1 MTERRI
7 PVIDIEPLGKAS
19 TIIQGEKNSL
29 GWSRS
34 DNTFK
39 FNFIPEGESATPKE
53 VPGQVTSWMVQPTES
68 TAFTG
73 QGSGFAFNF
82 KIPMETPDEM
92 KTEKVEAAPLE
103 GLASDKNTSD
113 KEEKPQQNEPPT
125 SSKAKKK
132 KKKSSQKR
140 KPVEGTDQ
148 KQEQTSSSSTIEGAH
163 QDNGTELSAEQQL
176 KRELDWC
183 IEQLELGM
191 TTQKCTVKQK
201 EEASRALKTLR
212 SSKAPLAK
220 KRQVMRSM
228 SGDYRKKM
236 EEEKDKQF
244 KLIQAAMS
252 SANVKAISKP
262 AEKSVF
268 HRKADCKT
276 QTLKSTEKDQQGKS
290 QMHTHSPSTGVQ
302 SKEETS
308 NVVFAASKEEFCFNF
323 L

>member
-7 PVIDIEPLGKAS
+7 PVIDIEPRGKAS
-19 TIIQGEKNSL
+19 TTIQGVKNSL

-39 FNFIPEGESATPKE
+39 FNFIPEGGSATPKD
-53 VPGQVTSWMVQPTES
+53 VPGHSGITSRVVQPIES

-82 KIPMETPDEM
+82 KIPEKTQDVM
-92 KTEKVEAAPLE
+92 KTEKVDAAPLE
-103 GLASDKNTSD
+103 GLSSDKNKSLE
-113 KEEKPQQNEPPT
+113 EEKPQQNEPPA
-125 SSKAKKK
+125 SSKTKKK

-140 KPVEGTDQ
+140 KPAEGTEQ
-148 KQEQTSSSSTIEGAH
+148 KKDQTSSPSIIEGAH
-163 QDNGTELSAEQQL
+163 QENGIELSAEQQL

-191 TTQKCTVKQK
+191 TTQKCTAKQK

-276 QTLKSTEKDQQGKS
+276 QTLKSPVKDQQGKL
-290 QMHTHSPSTGVQ
+290 QMHTPSTGVQ

-308 NVVFAASKEEFCFNF
+308 NFVFAASTEEFCFNF